1 MTLQNWL
8 LNDWLKPHTTS
19 PNKISDLF
27 ALVERDLTDC
37 QAVGLSADWRLN
49 IAYNAALQAATI
61 ALAAA
66 GYRAS
71 RESHHYPIIQSLA
84 HTINAPASLIACF
97 DQFRKKRN
105 IGGYE
110 RAGIAS
116 DRRQGRCF
124 FLAKKIRDDVA
135 EWLRTTHPEL
145 MGSDS
150 CPQRKERA

>member
-1 MTLQNWL
+1 MTLRNWL

-19 PNKISDLF
+19 PNEISDVF
-27 ALVERDLTDC
+27 ALIERDLTDC
-37 QAVGLSADWRLN
+37 QAAGLSADWRLN

-61 ALAAA
+61 ALAAS

-71 RESHHYPIIQSLA
+71 RESHHYRIIQSLA
-84 HTINAPASLIACF
+84 HTIDAPASLIAHF

-110 RAGIAS
+110 RAGITS
-116 DRRQGRCF
+116 DQEAREMF

-135 EWLRTTHPEL
+135 EWLRTIHPEL
-145 MGSDS
+145 MED
-150 CPQRKERA
+150 